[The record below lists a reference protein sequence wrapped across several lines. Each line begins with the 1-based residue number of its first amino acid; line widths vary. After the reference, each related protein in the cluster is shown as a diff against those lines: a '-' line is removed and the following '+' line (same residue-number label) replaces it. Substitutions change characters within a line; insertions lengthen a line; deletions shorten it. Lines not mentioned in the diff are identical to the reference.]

1 MSWNWVWGDKTPEKK
16 KVKVENKSIPL
27 ERKNTKLSV
36 SFEVEVDHPITM
48 TGFGAINEAYITF
61 HLPEGAE
68 VKEAAMTQVDVLS

>member
-1 MSWNWVWGDKTPEKK
+1 MSWDWVWGDKKPEKK
-16 KVKVENKSIPL
+16 KMKVENESIPL

-36 SFEVEVDHPITM
+36 SFEVDVEHPITM

-68 VKEAAMTQVDVLS
+68 VKEASLTQVDVLS